1 MSKKII
7 LLPAAIIFALAACTP
22 SSNSSSL
29 TTTSDSEDPTTT
41 TTTTSQ
47 STTTTEEPPVTT
59 TTSKP
64 TPQNSFIIYFKDA
77 SWWNKD
83 AAETAIYLYGEEG
96 LENAVF
102 PGEVMDQVDFI
113 KTGTS
118 PEGWDVG
125 YNYKTYTI
133 DLTKGYTHFVFV
145 RSGLSGE
152 VLSDWNARSQEIAI
166 EDIPSDLTAPM
177 YTIENTEAIWYNNNP
192 ENCVVGSWAEYDY
205 TGN

>member
-1 MSKKII
+1 MKI
-7 LLPAAIIFALAACTP
+7 LL
-22 SSNSSSL
+22 
-29 TTTSDSEDPTTT
+29 
-41 TTTTSQ
+41 TTSQ
-47 STTTTEEPPVTT
+47 STTTSEQPPVTT
-59 TTSKP
+59 TTSEP
-64 TPQNSFIIYFKDA
+64 TPQNNLTIYFKDA

-83 AAETAIYLYGEEG
+83 AAETSIYLYGEDS
-96 LENAVF
+96 LENAAF
-102 PGEVMDQVDFI
+102 PGEMMEQITFI

-118 PEGWDVG
+118 PEGWDIG
-125 YNYKTYTI
+125 YNYKKCTI

-152 VLSDWNARSQEIAI
+152 VLSDWNARSQEISL

>member
-1 MSKKII
+1 MSKKFI

-59 TTSKP
+59 TSEPMPQTSL
-64 TPQNSFIIYFKDA
+64 TIYFKDA
-77 SWWNKD
+77 SWWNSY

-102 PGEVMDQVDFI
+102 PGEVMEHVDFI

-177 YTIENTEAIWYNNNP
+177 YTIENTEAIWYDNNP
-192 ENCVVGSWAEYDY
+192 ENCVVGSWAEYDN